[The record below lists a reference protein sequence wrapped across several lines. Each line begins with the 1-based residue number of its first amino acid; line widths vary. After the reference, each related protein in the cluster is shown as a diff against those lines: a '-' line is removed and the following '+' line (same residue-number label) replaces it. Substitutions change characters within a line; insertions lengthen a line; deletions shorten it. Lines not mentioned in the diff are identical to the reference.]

1 MKLMKKH
8 GQGTTEY
15 LLMLAAVIIIVAVA
29 VYYVTVIGSKTI
41 SASAKL
47 RENDNTVWL
56 RGESGSS
63 IIADWRFEYQKKGD
77 NIWYPDNGDFGPTI
91 EIKLENL
98 TGQISIEDN
107 IVIRYDYDNTSK
119 EYTSK
124 EYIVQQYD

>member
-1 MKLMKKH
+1 MKLMNKR

-47 RENDNTVWL
+47 DTSDNTVWL

-63 IIADWRFEYQKKGD
+63 VIAGWSFEYQKSGD
-77 NIWYPDNGDFGPTI
+77 NIWYQASGDFGPTI
-91 EIKLENL
+91 EIQLENL
-98 TGQISIEDN
+98 TGQISIGDN
-107 IVIRYDYDNTSK
+107 IAIRYDN
-119 EYTSK
+119 TSK

>member
-1 MKLMKKH
+1 MKLMNKR

-47 RENDNTVWL
+47 KPSDNTVWL

-63 IIADWRFEYQKKGD
+63 VIAGWSFEYQKKGD
-77 NIWYPDNGDFGPTI
+77 NIWYLASGDFGPTI
-91 EIKLENL
+91 EIQLENL
-98 TGQISIEDN
+98 TGQISIGNN
-107 IVIRYDYDNTSK
+107 IVIRYDNSSNEFIAQ
-119 EYTSK
+119 EY
-124 EYIVQQYD
+124 

>member
-1 MKLMKKH
+1 MKLMNKR

-47 RENDNTVWL
+47 KTSDNTVWL

-63 IIADWRFEYQKKGD
+63 VIAGWSFEYQKSE
-77 NIWYPDNGDFGPTI
+77 NNTWYQASGDFGPTI
-91 EIKLENL
+91 EIQLENL
-98 TGQISIEDN
+98 TGQINIGDN
-107 IVIRYDYDNTSK
+107 IVIRYDNS
-119 EYTSK
+119 SN

>member
-47 RENDNTVWL
+47 KTSDNTVWL

-63 IIADWRFEYQKKGD
+63 VIAGWSFEYQKKGD
-77 NIWYPDNGDFGPTI
+77 NTWYPASGDFGPTK
-91 EIKLENL
+91 EIQLDNL
-98 TGQISIEDN
+98 TGQISIGDN
-107 IVIRYDYDNTSK
+107 IVIMYDNSSN
-119 EYTSK
+119 EF
-124 EYIVQQYD
+124 IVQQY

>member
-1 MKLMKKH
+1 MKLMKKY

-47 RENDNTVWL
+47 RDNDNTVWL

-63 IIADWRFEYQKKGD
+63 VITGWSFEYQKAGD
-77 NIWYPDNGDFGPTI
+77 NIWYSASGDFGPTI
-91 EIKLENL
+91 EIQLDNL
-98 TGQISIEDN
+98 TGQISIGDN
-107 IVIRYDYDNTSK
+107 IVIMYDNSSN
-119 EYTSK
+119 EF
-124 EYIVQQYD
+124 IVQQY

>member
-15 LLMLAAVIIIVAVA
+15 LLMLAAVIIIIAVA

-47 RENDNTVWL
+47 KTSDNTVWL

-63 IIADWRFEYQKKGD
+63 VIPGWSFEYQKKGD
-77 NIWYPDNGDFGPTI
+77 NTWYSDNGDFGPTK
-91 EIKLENL
+91 EIQLTQL
-98 TGQISIEDN
+98 TGQISIGDN
-107 IVIRYDYDNTSK
+107 IVIRYDNSSY
-119 EYTSK
+119 EF
-124 EYIVQQYD
+124 IVQQY